1 MRRILIID
9 DEDEI
14 LSLLNYLFTQL
25 NFEVVISPGVLSIDE
40 IEKISPNVIL
50 LDNKLGDKLGSDLCL
65 EIKGDPRTSAI
76 PVVML
81 SANDRIEYI
90 AEKSCAD
97 GFISKPFDIEKLNKT
112 VKKVMVKK
120 VSNNKV

>member
-97 GFISKPFDIEKLNKT
+97 SFISKPFDIEKLNKT